1 MPNCSA
7 CSDLYTCDTCSSGAL
22 VAGLCLANNISPSSG
37 AVCSTSFSFD
47 PSEIT
52 AINNHIN
59 AQLGTSFDTVQ
70 VSYSAAKIVYPDSS
84 TSPIADI
91 SSFNVPNY
99 SVEGLTFFTASL
111 RLVLSVNGEAKEG
124 NLPVISLS

>member
-1 MPNCSA
+1 M
-7 CSDLYTCDTCSSGAL
+7 
-22 VAGLCLANNISPSSG
+22 
-37 AVCSTSFSFD
+37 
-47 PSEIT
+47 
-52 AINNHIN
+52 
-59 AQLGTSFDTVQ
+59 Q

-99 SVEGLTFFTASL
+99 SVEGLTFFTTSL